1 MDFLKKIC
9 HRMAP
14 HQKPFHQ
21 IRLPEHHP
29 HTSYKICVHLREER
43 RERNNTS
50 EYINYNLFELQKSYE
65 DRPDHR
71 SYIQN
76 KKLKQPTDGLI
87 AQLVEHCT
95 GIAKVM
101 GSNPVQA

>member
-1 MDFLKKIC
+1 MEVEGNPKGTRSSKLSKETMDFLKKIC

-50 EYINYNLFELQKSYE
+50 EYISTAENYE
-65 DRPDHR
+65 DMIDHR
-71 SYIQN
+71 SLCTQV
-76 KKLKQPTDGLI
+76 KQL
-87 AQLVEHCT
+87 
-95 GIAKVM
+95 
-101 GSNPVQA
+101 